1 MGRTLHK
8 ISSNDR
14 GEIVRHI
21 RTFAYQPLISIVML
35 AHDAPEQASHEAI
48 QSVRAQLYRNWEL
61 RVANDASPS
70 RRVAALLKAAVGG
83 RRVKWTSRQ
92 DNAAA
97 NNSALELA
105 SGEFVAFM
113 DHDDVI
119 PPHALYEVV
128 AELNTHPQAD
138 IVYSDED
145 KIDDCGRR
153 YDPYFKTD
161 WNPELFL
168 GHNFINHLA
177 VYRRSLVSA
186 AGGFRVGF
194 EGGQDYDLALRCIR
208 QTSADRIWHIP
219 AILYHERVGPGP
231 TALSHRQLERRIFAA
246 RKAKNGYLAAT
257 EQGAR
262 VVAHPKISSWE
273 RVVRPIPNP
282 APLVSLLVPTRNRAD
297 LLGRASMG

>member
-1 MGRTLHK
+1 M
-8 ISSNDR
+8 
-14 GEIVRHI
+14 
-21 RTFAYQPLISIVML
+21 
-35 AHDAPEQASHEAI
+35 
-48 QSVRAQLYRNWEL
+48 RAQLYRNWEL

-70 RRVAALLKAAVGG
+70 RRVAAILKAAVRG
-83 RRVKWTSRQ
+83 RRVKWTRRQ
-92 DNAAA
+92 DIAAA

-208 QTSADRIWHIP
+208 QTSADRIRHIRHPLSRASGPRTDSALPSP
-219 AILYHERVGPGP
+219 AGASHIRGAQGEERLPRCDRTGGPRRCPSKDFVMGAGRRPDPRILRRSSRCSFQRA
-231 TALSHRQLERRIFAA
+231 TALICS
-246 RKAKNGYLAAT
+246 
-257 EQGAR
+257 
-262 VVAHPKISSWE
+262 
-273 RVVRPIPNP
+273 
-282 APLVSLLVPTRNRAD
+282 D
-297 LLGRASMG
+297 RASMG